1 MKKSSNLKRSKRAAS
16 EWISW
21 VLIMAFAVVLSV
33 IMYKFMVDYASEQ
46 TTDIKKMVYN
56 TDECRMVSLNIISA
70 CFGPAQVLNIT
81 LQNNNYVRIDKIDF
95 RLYNGNIPIH
105 TNQTSITM
113 NPNREKLVSFSTG
126 AAAVTRVEVIP
137 RIVKENME
145 IICSD
150 KKASSSV
157 VGC

>member
-1 MKKSSNLKRSKRAAS
+1 
-16 EWISW
+16 
-21 VLIMAFAVVLSV
+21 
-33 IMYKFMVDYASEQ
+33 
-46 TTDIKKMVYN
+46 
-56 TDECRMVSLNIISA
+56 
-70 CFGPAQVLNIT
+70 
-81 LQNNNYVRIDKIDF
+81 
-95 RLYNGNIPIH
+95 
-105 TNQTSITM
+105 M